1 MLTPDEK
8 EIVKGITDRDG
19 GRGVVVE
26 AGMSID
32 KQSAGHYT
40 GGVRTRHRTEFL
52 SITGRVYKNIG
63 GQRDRGR

>member
-40 GGVRTRHRTEFL
+40 GGSEQDTERSSSPL
-52 SITGRVYKNIG
+52 QG
-63 GQRDRGR
+63 GYIKT